1 MKRKLFTALTYSAL
15 LMGLTACDSNEKT
28 ATESKT
34 SEPTYK
40 KEETKPKGKLTFK
53 DMTTDQYLQNYN
65 RIKDELAG
73 KGIQVLPFNLELDE
87 STETQRFYYSKA
99 EDTTA
104 QSIWVSV
111 DLREDGK
118 TIDSM
123 YYIGELNINTI
134 KAMIKA
140 TGVTWSDK
148 LEKMVKG
155 KESNKDSG
163 NMVVDGVKILISRS
177 NTNIYVSIAAPPSL

>member
-1 MKRKLFTALTYSAL
+1 
-15 LMGLTACDSNEKT
+15 
-28 ATESKT
+28 
-34 SEPTYK
+34 
-40 KEETKPKGKLTFK
+40 
-53 DMTTDQYLQNYN
+53 
-65 RIKDELAG
+65 
-73 KGIQVLPFNLELDE
+73 
-87 STETQRFYYSKA
+87 
-99 EDTTA
+99 
-104 QSIWVSV
+104 
-111 DLREDGK
+111 
-118 TIDSM
+118 M

-177 NTNIYVSIAAPPSL
+177 NTNIYVSIDAPPSL